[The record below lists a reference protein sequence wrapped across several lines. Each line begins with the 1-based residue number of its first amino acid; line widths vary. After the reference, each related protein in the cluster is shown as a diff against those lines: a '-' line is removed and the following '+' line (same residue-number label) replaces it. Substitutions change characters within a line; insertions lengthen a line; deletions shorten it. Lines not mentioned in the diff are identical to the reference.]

1 MNGNGRYP
9 QGQPYNRGNPTGR
22 PTSTPAQHPIQNPN
36 RRPPQKKK
44 KIRFKPNKEGMQ
56 ALVILVLIV
65 ALVITLLVLTIKG
78 IANAIGG
85 ANEETTESTTEA
97 STTEAPPAPKWY
109 DDYVK
114 QVFFGSYENAE
125 VINSAVEKHLT
136 GWKKERISPVS
147 MALIR
152 LGAYEIMFMEDIPS
166 KVSINEAVELAKKY
180 DDEKSYSF
188 VNGVLNALAAEYAG
202 K

>member
-1 MNGNGRYP
+1 MQRRTARENSFILIFESICKSDEVAEEIFTKATEI
-9 QGQPYNRGNPTGR
+9 RGL
-22 PTSTPAQHPIQNPN
+22 
-36 RRPPQKKK
+36 
-44 KIRFKPNKEGMQ
+44 E
-56 ALVILVLIV
+56 
-65 ALVITLLVLTIKG
+65 
-78 IANAIGG
+78 
-85 ANEETTESTTEA
+85 
-97 STTEAPPAPKWY
+97 Y

-125 VINSAVEKHLT
+125 VINSAIEKHLT

-152 LGAYEIMFMEDIPS
+152 LGAYEIMFMDDIPS

-188 VNGVLNALAAEYAG
+188 VNGVLNALAAEYAE

>member
-1 MNGNGRYP
+1 MQRRTARENSFILIFESICKNDEVAEEIFVKATEI
-9 QGQPYNRGNPTGR
+9 RGL
-22 PTSTPAQHPIQNPN
+22 
-36 RRPPQKKK
+36 
-44 KIRFKPNKEGMQ
+44 E
-56 ALVILVLIV
+56 
-65 ALVITLLVLTIKG
+65 
-78 IANAIGG
+78 
-85 ANEETTESTTEA
+85 
-97 STTEAPPAPKWY
+97 Y

-114 QVFFGSYENAE
+114 QVFFGAYENAE

-166 KVSINEAVELAKKY
+166 KVSINEAIELAKKY

-188 VNGVLNALAAEYAG
+188 VNGVLNALASEYDN